1 MQLMSQ
7 DYHENSF
14 DLLFTQ
20 QDPETPRDPTLGT
33 AKNSFPSFSSR
44 QEFGGNSN
52 PPPPIFPSDLFI
64 FISGSFLL
72 ISFPRIHLLKP
83 KKPLLF
89 VLRLPPDLQAEEP
102 YQFCLYPPRDYLC
115 HLLLSVSL
123 LLSLKSF

>member
-52 PPPPIFPSDLFI
+52 PPPQYSLQIFLSSYQDLFCLSHFHVYI
-64 FISGSFLL
+64 YLNQKNLCFLSSGYHQTSRPRNHISSVFTLHVIICVISYFL
-72 ISFPRIHLLKP
+72 FHC
-83 KKPLLF
+83 
-89 VLRLPPDLQAEEP
+89 
-102 YQFCLYPPRDYLC
+102 Y
-115 HLLLSVSL
+115 SL
-123 LLSLKSF
+123 